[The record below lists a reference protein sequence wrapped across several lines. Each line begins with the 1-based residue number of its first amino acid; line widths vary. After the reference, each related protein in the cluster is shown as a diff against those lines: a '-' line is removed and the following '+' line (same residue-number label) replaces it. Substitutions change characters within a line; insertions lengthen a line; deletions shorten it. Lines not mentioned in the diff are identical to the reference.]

1 MIDKKLFDEVE
12 LQNAQSKALFQHKVQ
27 ALNEEMAKFQAL
39 QQEYAALEESFR
51 QPAPPPVD
59 PMAEVDAYLNQAPQR
74 TAEEPAPVVAPP
86 QDTSEVEAPKAT
98 STRHKAVNPGL
109 YKSVIEGLA
118 SKYDIP
124 SKLLMSVVHSESG
137 FNPDATSSTGAIGLM
152 QLMPGTARDLGVDPT
167 DPMQNLEGGT
177 RYLKQQLDRFG
188 SVPLALAAYNAGP
201 GAVKKYGGVPPFKET
216 RDYVDKV
223 MEGVGKYADGGL
235 VGLYQKYEDGG
246 EVKKNLRTDGT
257 PKGTGW
263 LGVMKAP
270 TGKDVTE
277 LSIGVEL
284 GGKETLIP
292 LVVPTLSQDEVQY
305 LLDNSDSL
313 DLQSEETDPIVRK
326 AIDHAIMRQQT
337 GKSPFADAPEYAAG
351 GAVKGYGPGGEVSW
365 QGLVDKYN
373 QAADYVGDVS
383 KKVGD
388 YFSPPVDT
396 HPAQIREL
404 APTDA
409 TTANRLDKP
418 VDKDLMYLQNWYKEP
433 HIGADVPERERKN
446 MLSRIQKIGYGI
458 PITYNESATDL
469 ASYTPL
475 FDTINI
481 SPGDKEIMAQSKMH
495 EGDHAAHRDTPIT
508 NVRDLKV
515 YWENIKPS
523 FDYATDPNRHPITDD
538 AFSDHAYLSNVL
550 EGHARL
556 MTFRKY
562 FNLKP
567 EQKIKINDIE
577 NFKNRYKSG
586 TNTDIDQLIDMAPND
601 QALVN
606 MLNLMS
612 KNDSRPDKQELINA
626 LTNKNYV

>member
-27 ALNEEMAKFQAL
+27 ALNEEMAKLQAL
-39 QQEYAALEESFR
+39 QQEHAALEESFR

-109 YKSVIEGLA
+109 YKSVIEGLS

-137 FNPDATSSTGAIGLM
+137 FNPNATSSAGAIGLM

>member
-27 ALNEEMAKFQAL
+27 VLNEEMAKLQAL
-39 QQEYAALEESFR
+39 QQEHAALEESFR
-51 QPAPPPVD
+51 QPAKATVD

-74 TAEEPAPVVAPP
+74 AAEEPAPVVAPP

-124 SKLLMSVVHSESG
+124 SKLLMSVIHSESG
-137 FNPDATSSTGAIGLM
+137 FNPNATSSAGAIGLM

>member
-39 QQEYAALEESFR
+39 QQEHAALEESFR

-74 TAEEPAPVVAPP
+74 AAEEPAPVAAPP

-137 FNPDATSSTGAIGLM
+137 FNPNATSSAGAIGLM